1 MLQQLLEYITRHP
14 ILVGV
19 TTAVALAAL
28 VYEVSR
34 ARGGGQSVGPAE
46 AVRLLNQGA
55 VMIDVRPKDQFDA
68 GHVIDARNFPAADLN
83 PAAEALKRLR
93 EKVLILCCDNGLGSA
108 GAARTLR
115 AQGYPKV
122 ATLRGGLQGWRAD
135 NLPLVKTESRA
146 R

>member
-1 MLQQLLEYITRHP
+1 MQQLLEYITRHP

-19 TTAVALAAL
+19 TAAVALAAI
-28 VYEVSR
+28 VYEASR

-46 AVRLLNQGA
+46 AIRLLNQGA
-55 VMIDVRPKDQFDA
+55 VMIDLRPKDQFDA
-68 GHVIDARNFPAADLN
+68 GHVIDARNFPAGELN

-93 EKVLILCCDNGLGSA
+93 EKALILYCDNGLGSA

-115 AQGYPKV
+115 AQGYSKV

-135 NLPLVKTESRA
+135 NLPLVKTDAKGR
-146 R
+146 